1 MAYAQESVRVKRLI
15 DMYRGNPNMFNE
27 EQLDE
32 LQVLAK
38 QTNLTFN
45 RISSDFNLR
54 NITESALGGVVEGFT
69 TIPIGRQPRN
79 TYEAIAHSMGHLVG
93 FAPGIAAIPLR
104 GLASGASKLGMM
116 GVKKAFEKGAFGA
129 QTLNKFSVPM
139 FFGDKASDLLNRG
152 ITKAGLESIEYMK
165 RGSAVRGVIN
175 DAAHLGV
182 ASAVSSIW
190 GGPDQILNSMAHGT
204 IAGGAFGG
212 LGNFKRIG
220 NLLKSKNVAIIN
232 KVNN

>member
-1 MAYAQESVRVKRLI
+1 MAYAQESIRVKRLI

-32 LQVLAK
+32 LQELAK

-45 RISSDFNLR
+45 RVSSDLNLR
-54 NITESALGGVVEGFT
+54 NLTESALGGVVEGFT

-104 GLASGASKLGMM
+104 GVAAGASKLGMM
-116 GVKKAFEKGAFGA
+116 GVKQAFEKGAFGA
-129 QTLNKFSVPM
+129 QTLNNFSVPM

-165 RGSAVRGVIN
+165 RGSADVV
-175 DAAHLGV
+175 
-182 ASAVSSIW
+182 
-190 GGPDQILNSMAHGT
+190 
-204 IAGGAFGG
+204 
-212 LGNFKRIG
+212 
-220 NLLKSKNVAIIN
+220 LLMTLHI
-232 KVNN
+232 